1 MGREA
6 ADTTAAM
13 LRVGN
18 ALPRAVL
25 KRMGFLRRNNAPA
38 LTGAGSCML
47 RIAEQ
52 RQRVQKD
59 MVGIKVSFV
68 SAQTGFMAGV
78 ALRVK
83 ILPRFLGRALMRGV
97 LIPAVPAGAGEQ
109 PLVAGGIVR
118 ALVGLPCTGSQGMG
132 GVFILAVSAG
142 GAGLSPA
149 VLRRGIALPA
159 SVGESM
165 GGIGRGER
173 RIADGAGLRGSVLGC
188 AVLRV
193 LR

>member
-1 MGREA
+1 MRLHRKALIPAITGNG
-6 ADTTAAM
+6 TAM

-47 RIAEQ
+47 CIAEQ

-59 MVGIKVSFV
+59 MVSIKVSFV
-68 SAQTGFMAGV
+68 SAQTEFMAGV

-83 ILPRFLGRALMRGV
+83 IPPRFLGRALMLDV
-97 LIPAVPAGAGEQ
+97 LIPAVPAGAGKQ

-118 ALVGLPCTGSQGMG
+118 ALVGRHAPWSSGNG
-132 GVFILAVSAG
+132 
-142 GAGLSPA
+142 
-149 VLRRGIALPA
+149 
-159 SVGESM
+159 
-165 GGIGRGER
+165 R
-173 RIADGAGLRGSVLGC
+173 RIHTRCIRRRSRSWSCGAAWQNRS
-188 AVLRV
+188 ASFR
-193 LR
+193 R

>member
-1 MGREA
+1 
-6 ADTTAAM
+6 M

-47 RIAEQ
+47 CIAEQ

-83 ILPRFLGRALMRGV
+83 IPPRFLGCALMLGV

-109 PLVAGGIVR
+109 PLVAGGIVH

-142 GAGLSPA
+142 GAGVAAPVLAAA
-149 VLRRGIALPA
+149 VILPRA
-159 SVGESM
+159 VNVG
-165 GGIGRGER
+165 
-173 RIADGAGLRGSVLGC
+173 AVAGAVVHQRAAGT
-188 AVLRV
+188 AVFIPV
-193 LR
+193 AAAP